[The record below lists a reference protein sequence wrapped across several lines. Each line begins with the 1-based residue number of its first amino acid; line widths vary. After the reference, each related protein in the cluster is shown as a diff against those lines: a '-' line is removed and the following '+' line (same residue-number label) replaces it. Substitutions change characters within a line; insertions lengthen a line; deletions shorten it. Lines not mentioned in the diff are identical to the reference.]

1 MTVFCSSYQMMSQE
15 FSKIQDN
22 FFTVIFT
29 YCINFRIVG
38 EVLLLKSKRAE
49 FWVNGLIPRFLY
61 RQGILYESIGIDLAM
76 HGIIEKIHRVLIF
89 IYIF

>member
-1 MTVFCSSYQMMSQE
+1 MSQE
-15 FSKIQDN
+15 FSKNRDN

-49 FWVNGLIPRFLY
+49 FWVNGLIPQFLC

>member
-1 MTVFCSSYQMMSQE
+1 MMSQE
-15 FSKIQDN
+15 FSKNQDN

-49 FWVNGLIPRFLY
+49 FWVNGLIPQFLY